1 MNARSVVCNDAS
13 VGSNG
18 GITDEAVAV
27 LRARI
32 GVPEP
37 HPQPPHYL
45 DPNIDAF
52 RNVARAYGDDNP
64 LWCDPAYAA
73 GTRWEGPLAPPP
85 LVGGD
90 TLIGVDEVAEVPAEQ
105 RELMKGDPLR
115 GVHAFYSASARE
127 WWAPLRPHAN
137 VTRRNAL
144 VAALDKPSEFADR
157 AVHEW
162 TAQVFRDDDAVLSA
176 QFRLMIRTER
186 KKAREKKKYDATVI
200 EPYTDEQIAEIEAQ
214 YAAERPRGADP
225 RWWEDV
231 AEGDVVGPM
240 VKGPLTVTDIVCWHV
255 GMGMGLYGVA
265 ALRLAANTRRRIPR
279 FFHRDD
285 LNVPDVMQRVH
296 WDPEFAKRS
305 GNPTTFDYGRMR
317 ETWLIHLCTDWMGDD
332 AWLWTLD
339 CQFRKFNY
347 VGDTQWLRGTITRKY
362 LAEGG
367 RPAVDVELAATNQRG
382 EVTTPGH
389 ATILLPSR
397 EHGAVRLP
405 DPPGADLTSAL
416 DRIAGQ
422 FADGSHHLGGERFA

>member
-1 MNARSVVCNDAS
+1 MNGRSVVCNDAS

-27 LRARI
+27 LQARI

-64 LWCDPAYAA
+64 LWCDPTYAA

-105 RELMKGDPLR
+105 RDLMKGDPLR

-162 TAQVFRDDDAVLSA
+162 TAQVFRADDAVVAA

-200 EPYTDEQIAEIEAQ
+200 EPYTDEQIDEIEAQ

-231 AEGDVVGPM
+231 VEGDVVGPM

-265 ALRLAANTRRRIPR
+265 ALRLGANNRRRIPR

-332 AWLWTLD
+332 AWLWKLD
-339 CQFRKFNY
+339 CQFRRFNY
-347 VGDTQWLRGTITRKY
+347 VGDTQWLRGAITRKY
-362 LAEGG
+362 LAEGD

-405 DPPGADLTSAL
+405 DPPGHDLTSAL
-416 DRIAGQ
+416 DGIAGQ